1 MPQPCGYDPRV
12 SLTDWIPVIATT
24 VPTVGVVLGGW
35 VTLRDFRLRQEDA
48 DLEQFGKIVAA
59 AHGRPSD
66 GRESLGV
73 HEQRG
78 YVIMLGV
85 LASRRKDLKPVATV
99 VLKGL
104 AVLGD
109 EEGGTSLRSSAV
121 EALKLIQ

>member
-1 MPQPCGYDPRV
+1 MGG
-12 SLTDWIPVIATT
+12 
-24 VPTVGVVLGGW
+24 GVA
-35 VTLRDFRLRQEDA
+35 LRDFRLRQEDA
-48 DLEQFGKIVAA
+48 DLQQFGQIVAA
-59 AHGRPSD
+59 AHRRPSD

-104 AVLGD
+104 AALGD
-109 EEGGTSLRSSAV
+109 EEGGTSLRSSAE
-121 EALKLIQ
+121 EALKLIR